1 MGQGSDTDFP
11 STASMSFVFTAIFD
25 GNVNVV
31 GHVVGIS
38 GAAHGSYYHCCCSC
52 GCGCFVLW
60 QQLRDEVAIT
70 VILFLGQA
78 NYVVMGFGWSASAA
92 ATAAAH
98 ENRK

>member
-38 GAAHGSYYHCCCSC
+38 GAAQHTVVHIIIVVVVVGVGVSCCGNS
-52 GCGCFVLW
+52 
-60 QQLRDEVAIT
+60 
-70 VILFLGQA
+70 
-78 NYVVMGFGWSASAA
+78 
-92 ATAAAH
+92 
-98 ENRK
+98 

>member
-1 MGQGSDTDFP
+1 MWLGMWSALVEQHT
-11 STASMSFVFTAIFD
+11 
-25 GNVNVV
+25 VV
-31 GHVVGIS
+31 HIIIVVVVVVVVR
-38 GAAHGSYYHCCCSC
+38 
-52 GCGCFVLW
+52 GCFVLW

-92 ATAAAH
+92 TAAAH